1 MKQVSKNVIALTV
14 ADLIGKISGFV
25 VVVILARVLSAQDF
39 GAVNIAYAVLAY
51 GVVLSAGGLT
61 KIGIRNIAQ
70 GAETT
75 IVNEIMSERL
85 VTTCIVVILM
95 ILSALFFVGDSLTQL
110 LIILFSFVLLPQA
123 LSLEWYFQGKES
135 MRIVGVARG
144 LSSIV
149 AMIAVVIF
157 VRSAEQVWILAVGTI
172 FGEVC
177 ASLLLFRS
185 YRRTSP
191 NFRLKIKPSLN
202 LFFRSLPL
210 TVGVILATLVI
221 NFPPLAL
228 GIVRSP
234 QEVGIYSA
242 ACKLVF
248 FLLIGDRMLNS
259 ILLPAVSRKIVSSRE
274 SLSDLIHEAIR
285 WTLLLALPI
294 VVGGSIL
301 ASELLVFIF
310 GETYK
315 ASTPVLQVFLWYF
328 LITMLHTIMTAVIIA
343 LHREKTYSS
352 IMIATAVLYVCCV
365 TIGAIAA
372 GAVGTAAGVVISEIV
387 SLVLMW
393 IEVRKEIPIRIP
405 STLIQCLLASA
416 LMGVALVYSTSLWL
430 VVRILLGACVYGVIL
445 FLSGGIKYDDICTL
459 RERFL

>member
-1 MKQVSKNVIALTV
+1 MKQISKNVIALAV
-14 ADLIGKISGFV
+14 ADLVRKISGFV
-25 VVVILARVLSAQDF
+25 VVVILARVLTAQDF

-61 KIGIRNIAQ
+61 TIGIRNIAQ

-75 IVNEIMSERL
+75 IVNEILSERL
-85 VTTCIVVILM
+85 VTTCIVVVLM
-95 ILSALFFVGDSLTQL
+95 ILSAILFVKDSLTQL
-110 LIILFSFVLLPQA
+110 LIILFSFVLLPQV

-135 MRIVGVARG
+135 MRIVGIARSFSA
-144 LSSIV
+144 LV
-149 AMIAVVIF
+149 AMLAVVIF

-177 ASLLLFRS
+177 ASLLLFQS
-185 YRRTSP
+185 FCRRSP
-191 NFRLKIKPSLN
+191 NFRFKIKPSLN

-221 NFPPLAL
+221 NFPPLVL

-242 ACKLVF
+242 ASKLVF
-248 FLLIGDRMLNS
+248 FLLIGDRMLNA
-259 ILLPAVSRKIVSSRE
+259 ILFPAVSRKIVNDRG
-274 SLSDLIHEAIR
+274 SLSDLIYEAIR
-285 WTLLLALPI
+285 WTLLFSLPI
-294 VVGGSIL
+294 VVGGGIL

-315 ASTPVLQVFLWYF
+315 ASTVVLQVFLWYF

-343 LHREKTYSS
+343 LHREKAYSA
-352 IMIATAVLYVCCV
+352 IMTATAVLYVCCV
-365 TIGAIAA
+365 TIGAIVA
-372 GAVGTAAGVVISEIV
+372 GAVGTAAGVVIAETV

-393 IEVRKEIPIRIP
+393 IEVRKEIPIGIP
-405 STLIQCLLASA
+405 STVIQCLLASA
-416 LMGVALVYSTSLWL
+416 LMGVALVYSSSLWL
-430 VVRILLGACVYGVIL
+430 GLRILLGACVYSIIL
-445 FLSGGIKYDDICTL
+445 FFSGGIKIDDIRAL
-459 RERFL
+459 QKRFL